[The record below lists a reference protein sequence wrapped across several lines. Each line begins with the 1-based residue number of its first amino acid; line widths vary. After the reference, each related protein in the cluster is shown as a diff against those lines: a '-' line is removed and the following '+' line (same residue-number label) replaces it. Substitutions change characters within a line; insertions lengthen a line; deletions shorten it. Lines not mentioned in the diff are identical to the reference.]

1 MARRYTLDT
10 KISALNQLD
19 QLDGD
24 MLLVSEQLMI
34 PIGTLRAWSR
44 SEADLRRQYHDKH
57 QRYVS
62 RLKHDLQTTLLQ
74 RSLDVLSRIDDET
87 LEKAPL
93 NQLSSTLGVLVNHAL
108 KLEED
113 IDEQEDTE
121 QVIRVEYLYD
131 GSVHETPP
139 WARDRDATSGAVQD
153 CGLRETLGQ
162 NGIGQADVTEQ
173 RIHTGETWLVAC
185 ADVSDGESA
194 LAGAEDDG
202 DIRYRY
208 QD

>member
-10 KISALNQLD
+10 KIGALNQLD

-62 RLKHDLQTTLLQ
+62 RLKLDLQATLLQ
-74 RSLDVLSRIDDET
+74 RGLDVLSRIDDEA
-87 LEKAPL
+87 LDKAPL
-93 NQLSSTLGVLVNHAL
+93 NQLASALGVLVNHAL

-113 IDEQEDTE
+113 IDEQEETE
-121 QVIRVEYLYD
+121 RIIRVEYLYD

-139 WARDRDATSGAVQD
+139 WARDRDAASGTVQD
-153 CGLRETLGQ
+153 CGLREALGQ

-173 RIHTGETWLVAC
+173 RIHTGETWLVAR
-185 ADVSDGESA
+185 ADISDGESA

-202 DIRYRY
+202 DIRYGY